1 MQQFDWYVRKP
12 LLNLNLYMEQNTLF
26 NTEVSRRYSKALF
39 KVASK
44 ENSEQVIYD
53 EVSSLLD
60 LFKSNDIFAKLFL
73 SPLLSSKSQL
83 KLVNNLFSNTDKKK
97 INVSKNVLAFLKVL
111 AKNGRLKILLGSLYS
126 FQNLVKSMHKEVNI
140 NLTTAFPISEDNVNK
155 IKNILLKKTDKK
167 INIISN
173 VDKNIIGG
181 IILQSGS
188 SLIDASIRNKIL
200 KLNNIKKGVN

>member
-12 LLNLNLYMEQNTLF
+12 LLKLNLYMEQNTLL

-39 KVASK
+39 KVVSK
-44 ENSEQVIYD
+44 ENSEQAIYD
-53 EVSSLLD
+53 EVSNLLD

-83 KLVNNLFSNTDKKK
+83 KLVNNLFSTTDEKK
-97 INVSKNVLAFLKVL
+97 INVSKNVLAFFKVL
-111 AKNGRLKILLGSLYS
+111 AKNGRLKILLDSLYS
-126 FQNLVKSMHKEVNI
+126 FQNFVKSMNQEINI
-140 NLTTAFPISEDNVNK
+140 NLTTAFHISEDNVNK

-181 IILQSGS
+181 IILQSGA

-200 KLNNIKKGVN
+200 KLYNIKKGVN

>member
-12 LLNLNLYMEQNTLF
+12 LLKLNLYMEQNTLL

-39 KVASK
+39 KVVSK
-44 ENSEQVIYD
+44 ENSEQAIYD
-53 EVSSLLD
+53 EVSNLLD

-83 KLVNNLFSNTDKKK
+83 KLVNNLFSTTDEKK
-97 INVSKNVLAFLKVL
+97 INVSKNVLAFFKVL
-111 AKNGRLKILLGSLYS
+111 AKNGRLKILLDSLYS
-126 FQNLVKSMHKEVNI
+126 FQNFVKSMNQEINI
-140 NLTTAFPISEDNVNK
+140 NLTTAFHISEDNVNK

-181 IILQSGS
+181 IILQSGA

>member
-1 MQQFDWYVRKP
+1 
-12 LLNLNLYMEQNTLF
+12 MEQNTLF

-39 KVASK
+39 KIASK
-44 ENSEQVIYD
+44 ENSEQVVYE

-60 LFKSNDIFAKLFL
+60 LFNSNDVFAKLFL

-97 INVSKNVLAFLKVL
+97 IKVSKNVLAFLKVL
-111 AKNGRLKILLGSLYS
+111 AKNGRLKILSSALYS
-126 FQNLVKSMHKEVNI
+126 FQDLVKSMHQEINI
-140 NLTTAFPISEDNVNK
+140 NLTTAFPISEDDTNK

-188 SLIDASIRNKIL
+188 SLIDASIKNKIL

>member
-12 LLNLNLYMEQNTLF
+12 LLKLNLFMEQNTLF

-83 KLVNNLFSNTDKKK
+83 KLVNSLFSNTDKKK
-97 INVSKNVLAFLKVL
+97 IKVSKNVLAFLKVL
-111 AKNGRLKILLGSLYS
+111 AKNGRLKILLDSLYS
-126 FQNLVKSMHKEVNI
+126 FQNLVKSMHQEINI

-188 SLIDASIRNKIL
+188 NLIDASIRNKIL

>member
-1 MQQFDWYVRKP
+1 
-12 LLNLNLYMEQNTLF
+12 MEQNTLL

-39 KVASK
+39 SISSK
-44 ENSEQVIYD
+44 ENSEQEIYN
-53 EVSSLLD
+53 EVSNLLEI
-60 LFKSNDIFAKLFL
+60 FKSNDLFFKLFL

-83 KLVNNLFSNTDKKK
+83 KLVSSLFSNTDKKK
-97 INVSKNVLAFLKVL
+97 IKVSKNLLAFLKVL
-111 AKNGRLKILLGSLYS
+111 AKNGRLKILLSSLYG
-126 FQNLVKSMHKEVNI
+126 FQNLVKSMHKEINI
-140 NLTTAFPISEDNVNK
+140 NLTTAFPISDDNLNK
-155 IKNILLKKTDKK
+155 IKSILLKKTDKK

-173 VDKNIIGG
+173 VDKKIIGG

>member
-12 LLNLNLYMEQNTLF
+12 LLKLNLFMEQNTLF

-44 ENSEQVIYD
+44 ENSEKVIYD

-60 LFKSNDIFAKLFL
+60 LFKTNDIFTKLFL

-83 KLVNNLFSNTDKKK
+83 KLVNNLFSNTNKKK
-97 INVSKNVLAFLKVL
+97 IKVSKNVLAFLKVL

-126 FQNLVKSMHKEVNI
+126 FQGLVKSMLQEINI
-140 NLTTAFPISEDNVNK
+140 NLTTAFPISEDDVNK

>member
-12 LLNLNLYMEQNTLF
+12 LLKLNLFMEQNTLF

-44 ENSEQVIYD
+44 DNSEQVIYD
-53 EVSSLLD
+53 EVSNLLV

-83 KLVNNLFSNTDKKK
+83 KLVNNLFSTTDKKK

-111 AKNGRLKILLGSLYS
+111 AKNGRLKILLGALYS
-126 FQNLVKSMHKEVNI
+126 FQNLVK
-140 NLTTAFPISEDNVNK
+140 
-155 IKNILLKKTDKK
+155 
-167 INIISN
+167 
-173 VDKNIIGG
+173 
-181 IILQSGS
+181 
-188 SLIDASIRNKIL
+188 
-200 KLNNIKKGVN
+200 

>member
-1 MQQFDWYVRKP
+1 
-12 LLNLNLYMEQNTLF
+12 MEQNTLL
-26 NTEVSRRYSKALF
+26 NTEVSRRYSKALLSIS
-39 KVASK
+39 SK
-44 ENSEQVIYD
+44 DNSEQEIYN
-53 EVSSLLD
+53 EVSKLLET
-60 LFKSNDIFAKLFL
+60 FKSNNLFFKLFL

-83 KLVNNLFSNTDKKK
+83 KLVSNLFSNTDKKK
-97 INVSKNVLAFLKVL
+97 IKVSKNVLAFLKVL
-111 AKNGRLKILLGSLYS
+111 AKNGRLKILLSSLYG

-140 NLTTAFPISEDNVNK
+140 NLTTAFPISDDNVNK
-155 IKNILLKKTDKK
+155 IKSILLKKTDKK

-173 VDKNIIGG
+173 VDKKIIGG

>member
-1 MQQFDWYVRKP
+1 
-12 LLNLNLYMEQNTLF
+12 MEQNTLF

-44 ENSEQVIYD
+44 EKSKQVIYD

-60 LFKSNDIFAKLFL
+60 LFKSNNTFTKLFL

-83 KLVNNLFSNTDKKK
+83 KLINNLFSTTDKKK

-111 AKNGRLKILLGSLYS
+111 AKNGRLKILLGSLYT
-126 FQNLVKSMHKEVNI
+126 FKNLVKSMHQEI
-140 NLTTAFPISEDNVNK
+140 NVTLTTAFPISEDNVNK

-200 KLNNIKKGVN
+200 KLNNIKKGVS

>member
-1 MQQFDWYVRKP
+1 
-12 LLNLNLYMEQNTLF
+12 MEQNTQF
-26 NTEVSRRYSKALF
+26 NSEVSRRYSKALLS
-39 KVASK
+39 VASK
-44 ENSEQVIYD
+44 DKSEQKIYN
-53 EVSSLLD
+53 EVNNLLEI
-60 LFKSNDIFAKLFL
+60 FKSNGLFNKLFL
-73 SPLLSSKSQL
+73 NPLLSSKIQL
-83 KLVNNLFSNTDKKK
+83 KLVSNLFSNTDKKK
-97 INVSKNVLAFLKVL
+97 IKVSKNVLAFLKVL

-126 FQNLVKSMHKEVNI
+126 FQNLVKSMHQEINI

-155 IKNILLKKTDKK
+155 IKSILLEKTDKK

-181 IILQSGS
+181 MILQSGS

>member
-12 LLNLNLYMEQNTLF
+12 LLKLNLFMEQNTLF

-44 ENSEQVIYD
+44 ENSEQAIY
-53 EVSSLLD
+53 EEISNLLN

-97 INVSKNVLAFLKVL
+97 IKVSKNVLAFLKVL

-126 FQNLVKSMHKEVNI
+126 FQGLVKSMLQEINI
-140 NLTTAFPISEDNVNK
+140 NLTTAFPISEDDVNK

-167 INIISN
+167 INIITN

-181 IILQSGS
+181 MILQSGS
-188 SLIDASIRNKIL
+188 SLIDASIKNKIL

>member
-1 MQQFDWYVRKP
+1 
-12 LLNLNLYMEQNTLF
+12 MEQNTLL
-26 NTEVSRRYSKALF
+26 NTEVSRRYSKALLR
-39 KVASK
+39 VSSK
-44 ENSEQVIYD
+44 DNSEQEIYN
-53 EVSSLLD
+53 EVSNLLG
-60 LFKSNDIFAKLFL
+60 LFKSNDLFIKLFL

-97 INVSKNVLAFLKVL
+97 IKVSKNVLAFLKVL
-111 AKNGRLKILLGSLYS
+111 AKNGRLKILLGSLYG
-126 FQNLVKSMHKEVNI
+126 FQNLIKSMHQEINI
-140 NLTTAFPISEDNVNK
+140 NLTTAFPLSDDNMNK
-155 IKNILLKKTDKK
+155 IKSILLKKTDKK

-173 VDKNIIGG
+173 IDKKIIGG

>member
-12 LLNLNLYMEQNTLF
+12 LLKLNLFMEQNTLF

-44 ENSEQVIYD
+44 ENSEKVIYD

-60 LFKSNDIFAKLFL
+60 LFKTNDIFAKLFL

-83 KLVNNLFSNTDKKK
+83 KLVNNLFSTTDKKK
-97 INVSKNVLAFLKVL
+97 INVSKNVLAFFKVL

-126 FQNLVKSMHKEVNI
+126 FQNLVKSMYQEINI

-167 INIISN
+167 INIITN

-181 IILQSGS
+181 MILQSGS
-188 SLIDASIRNKIL
+188 SLIDASIKNKIL

>member
-1 MQQFDWYVRKP
+1 
-12 LLNLNLYMEQNTLF
+12 MEQNTLF

-39 KVASK
+39 KIASK
-44 ENSEQVIYD
+44 ENSEQVVYE

-60 LFKSNDIFAKLFL
+60 LFNSNDVFAKLFL

-97 INVSKNVLAFLKVL
+97 IKVSKNVLAFLKVL
-111 AKNGRLKILLGSLYS
+111 AKNGRLKILLSSLYG

-140 NLTTAFPISEDNVNK
+140 NLTTAFPISDDNVNK
-155 IKNILLKKTDKK
+155 IKSILLKKTDKK

-173 VDKNIIGG
+173 VDKKIIGG

>member
-1 MQQFDWYVRKP
+1 
-12 LLNLNLYMEQNTLF
+12 MEQNTLF

-39 KVASK
+39 KVASR
-44 ENSEQVIYD
+44 ENSEQAIYE
-53 EVSSLLD
+53 EVSSLLN

-83 KLVNNLFSNTDKKK
+83 KLVNNLFSTNDKKK

-126 FQNLVKSMHKEVNI
+126 FQNLVKSMYQEINI

-155 IKNILLKKTDKK
+155 IRNILLKKTDKK
-167 INIISN
+167 INIISK
-173 VDKNIIGG
+173 VDINIVGG

-188 SLIDASIRNKIL
+188 SLIDASIKNKIL
-200 KLNNIKKGVN
+200 KLSSIKKGVN

>member
-12 LLNLNLYMEQNTLF
+12 LLKLNLYMEQNTLF

-44 ENSEQVIYD
+44 DNSEQVIYD
-53 EVSSLLD
+53 EVSNLLV

-83 KLVNNLFSNTDKKK
+83 KLVSSLFSNTDKKK
-97 INVSKNVLAFLKVL
+97 IKVSKNVLAFLKVL
-111 AKNGRLKILLGSLYS
+111 AKNGRLKILLDSLFS
-126 FQNLVKSMHKEVNI
+126 FHNLVKSMLQEINI
-140 NLTTAFPISEDNVNK
+140 NLTTAFPISQNDVNK

-167 INIISN
+167 INIISK

-188 SLIDASIRNKIL
+188 SLIDASIKNKIL

>member
-1 MQQFDWYVRKP
+1 
-12 LLNLNLYMEQNTLF
+12 MEQNTLF

-44 ENSEQVIYD
+44 EKSEQVIYE
-53 EVSSLLD
+53 EVISLLD
-60 LFKSNDIFAKLFL
+60 LFKSNDIFAQLFL

-83 KLVNNLFSNTDKKK
+83 KLVNNLFSTNDKKK

-111 AKNGRLKILLGSLYS
+111 AKNGRLKILLGTLYS
-126 FQNLVKSMHKEVNI
+126 FQNLVKSMHQEINI
-140 NLTTAFPISEDNVNK
+140 NLTTVFPISEDNVNK

-188 SLIDASIRNKIL
+188 SLIDASIKNKIL

>member
-1 MQQFDWYVRKP
+1 
-12 LLNLNLYMEQNTLF
+12 MEQNTLF
-26 NTEVSRRYSKALF
+26 NMEVSRRYSKALF

-44 ENSEQVIYD
+44 ENSKQVIYD

-60 LFKSNDIFAKLFL
+60 LFKSNNTFTKLFL

-83 KLVNNLFSNTDKKK
+83 KLINNLFSTTDRKK
-97 INVSKNVLAFLKVL
+97 INVSKNVLAFFKVL

-126 FQNLVKSMHKEVNI
+126 FQNLVKSMYQEINI
-140 NLTTAFPISEDNVNK
+140 NLTTAFHISEDNVNK

-188 SLIDASIRNKIL
+188 SLIDASIKNKIL

>member
-1 MQQFDWYVRKP
+1 
-12 LLNLNLYMEQNTLF
+12 MEQNTQF

-39 KVASK
+39 RIASK
-44 ENSEQVIYD
+44 DNSEQKIYD
-53 EVSSLLD
+53 EVSNLLE
-60 LFKSNDIFAKLFL
+60 LFRSNDIFTKLFS

-83 KLVNNLFSNTDKKK
+83 KLVSNLFSYTDKKK

-126 FQNLVKSMHKEVNI
+126 FQNLVKSMHQEINI

-155 IKNILLKKTDKK
+155 IKSILLKKTDKK

-173 VDKNIIGG
+173 VDKKIIGG

-188 SLIDASIRNKIL
+188 SLIDASLRNKIL

>member
-12 LLNLNLYMEQNTLF
+12 LLKLNLFMEQNTLF

-44 ENSEQVIYD
+44 DNSEQVIYD
-53 EVSSLLD
+53 EVSNLLV

-83 KLVNNLFSNTDKKK
+83 KLVNNLFSTTDKKK
-97 INVSKNVLAFLKVL
+97 INVSKNVLAFFKVL

-126 FQNLVKSMHKEVNI
+126 FQNLVKSMYQEINI

-167 INIISN
+167 INIINN

-188 SLIDASIRNKIL
+188 SLIDASIKNKIL

>member
-12 LLNLNLYMEQNTLF
+12 LLKLNLFMEQNTLF

-44 ENSEQVIYD
+44 ENSEKVIYD

-60 LFKSNDIFAKLFL
+60 LFKTNDIFAKLFL

-97 INVSKNVLAFLKVL
+97 IKVSNNILAFLKVL

-126 FQNLVKSMHKEVNI
+126 FQNLVKSMHQEINI

-167 INIISN
+167 INIICN

-188 SLIDASIRNKIL
+188 SLIDASIKNKIL
-200 KLNNIKKGVN
+200 KLNSIKKGVN

>member
-1 MQQFDWYVRKP
+1 
-12 LLNLNLYMEQNTLF
+12 MEQNTQF
-26 NTEVSRRYSKALF
+26 NSEVSRRYSKALLS
-39 KVASK
+39 VASK
-44 ENSEQVIYD
+44 DKSEQKIYN
-53 EVSSLLD
+53 EVNNLLEI
-60 LFKSNDIFAKLFL
+60 FKSNGLFNKLFL
-73 SPLLSSKSQL
+73 NPLLSSKIQL
-83 KLVNNLFSNTDKKK
+83 KLVSNLFSNTDKKK
-97 INVSKNVLAFLKVL
+97 IKVSKNVLAFLKVL

-126 FQNLVKSMHKEVNI
+126 FQNLVKSMHQEINI
-140 NLTTAFPISEDNVNK
+140 ILTTAFPISEDNVNK
-155 IKNILLKKTDKK
+155 IKSILLEKTDKK

>member
-1 MQQFDWYVRKP
+1 
-12 LLNLNLYMEQNTLF
+12 MEQNTLF

-39 KVASK
+39 KGAST
-44 ENSEQVIYD
+44 ENTEKVIYD

-60 LFKSNDIFAKLFL
+60 LFKSNDIFAQLFL

-83 KLVNNLFSNTDKKK
+83 KLVNNLFSTSDKKK

-111 AKNGRLKILLGSLYS
+111 AKNGRLKILLSTLYS
-126 FQNLVKSMHKEVNI
+126 FQNLVKSMHQEINI

-155 IKNILLKKTDKK
+155 IKKILLKKTDKK

-173 VDKNIIGG
+173 VDKDIIGG

>member
-1 MQQFDWYVRKP
+1 
-12 LLNLNLYMEQNTLF
+12 MEQNTLF

-39 KVASK
+39 KVAIK

-53 EVSSLLD
+53 EVISLLD

-83 KLVNNLFSNTDKKK
+83 KLVNNLFSATDKKK

-111 AKNGRLKILLGSLYS
+111 AKNGRLKVLLGSLYR
-126 FQNLVKSMHKEVNI
+126 FQQLVKSMHQEINI
-140 NLTTAFPISEDNVNK
+140 NLTTAFPMSEDNVNK

-167 INIISN
+167 INIISK